1 MKNRWA
7 RALYLI
13 VRRSDKCGPLKP
25 NPHTYHSMFFV
36 LFFFFLNK
44 TNNTSSIMEDDHLLE
59 NQVGVF

>member
-1 MKNRWA
+1 MINRWA

-36 LFFFFLNK
+36 LFFFLNK
-44 TNNTSSIMEDDHLLE
+44 TNDTSSIMEDDHLLE

>member
-1 MKNRWA
+1 MINRWA

-44 TNNTSSIMEDDHLLE
+44 TNDTSSIMEDDHLLE